1 MQRGDVVE
9 IRLPKGK
16 GSEQWGRRYGV
27 VIQSDVLL
35 PRSVVIIAPTSTSAR
50 AASIRPEI
58 VVEGMRTRVL
68 VEQLGAL
75 DVRRLGKV
83 VGSMRGH
90 DLWAIDDALERVLGL
105 D

>member
-83 VGSMRGH
+83 VGSVRGH

>member
-16 GSEQWGRRYGV
+16 GSEQWGRRYAV

-68 VEQLGAL
+68 VEQLGTL

-83 VGSMRGH
+83 VGSVRGH

>member
-16 GSEQWGRRYGV
+16 GIEQWGRRYGV

-83 VGSMRGH
+83 VGSVRGH